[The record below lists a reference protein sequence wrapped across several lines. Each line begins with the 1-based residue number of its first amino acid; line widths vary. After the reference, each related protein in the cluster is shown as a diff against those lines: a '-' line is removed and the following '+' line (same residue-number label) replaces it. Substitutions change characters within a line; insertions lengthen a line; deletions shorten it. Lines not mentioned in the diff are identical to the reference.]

1 MEKSGQHSTKER
13 NKHKQH
19 TQLTKRCFSV
29 LMQTDNSVN
38 EDVFSSVDGGRKQ
51 QKYVFVSAL
60 IKTDD
65 TTKQLLF
72 STDGSKQSL

>member
-1 MEKSGQHSTKER
+1 MEKCGQHSKKQT
-13 NKHKQH
+13 NKQKQV
-19 TQLTKRCFSV
+19 CFSV

-51 QKYVFVSAL
+51 QKYVFVSAS
-60 IKTDD
+60 IKTDN

-72 STDGSKQSL
+72 STDESEQSL

>member
-13 NKHKQH
+13 NKHKQVS
-19 TQLTKRCFSV
+19 FSV

-51 QKYVFVSAL
+51 QKYVLVSAL

-72 STDGSKQSL
+72 STDGSEQSL